1 MFEVQLH
8 LYNEKTDDFDPRGEK
23 VPFLT
28 FEQAKNSAKEANN
41 SNGEYYLITKIDDDT
56 FKVWHDDIW

>member
-8 LYNEKTDDFDPRGEK
+8 LYKEMTDDFEPKGEK

-28 FEQAKNSAKEANN
+28 FEQAKKSAKEANN

-56 FKVWHDDIW
+56 FRVWHDDIW

>member
-8 LYNEKTDDFDPRGEK
+8 LYNKRSDDFEPRGTK

-56 FKVWHDDIW
+56 FRVWHDDIW